1 MVAHLL
7 KEKFSGN
14 VLPVTSYNYKINM
27 QFTHCEIYYSIIL
40 PWISNDYFRYT
51 YITLKQI
58 AFPYN
63 NIYNG
68 IHDS

>member
-14 VLPVTSYNYKINM
+14 ALAVTPYNYKINM

-68 IHDS
+68 IHD